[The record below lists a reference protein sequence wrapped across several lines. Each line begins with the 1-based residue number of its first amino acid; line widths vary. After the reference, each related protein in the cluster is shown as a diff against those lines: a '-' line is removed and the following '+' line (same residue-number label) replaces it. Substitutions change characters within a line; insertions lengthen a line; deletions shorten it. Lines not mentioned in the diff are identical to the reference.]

1 MLTSLLH
8 ALLRPGVAFARRL
21 RMRACVILS
30 GLVEG
35 DAAAQAVAREHGLLP
50 LLLFLPRQAVLH
62 PPPPPPLAT
71 HAPSSAGQR
80 MAAGNHA
87 HAHAPGSQQPLLPA
101 MDPES
106 EEEEQLAVAALDA
119 VAACCRGCCDNQ
131 EAVALHGGCWLLQQL
146 LGRPGHL
153 LDTYAATLRL
163 AAVLCEHRYVHTS
176 NNMNLIYPV

>member
-1 MLTSLLH
+1 
-8 ALLRPGVAFARRL
+8 
-21 RMRACVILS
+21 
-30 GLVEG
+30 
-35 DAAAQAVAREHGLLP
+35 
-50 LLLFLPRQAVLH
+50 
-62 PPPPPPLAT
+62 
-71 HAPSSAGQR
+71 
-80 MAAGNHA
+80 
-87 HAHAPGSQQPLLPA
+87 

-163 AAVLCEHRYVHTS
+163 AAALCECRYAHTS
-176 NNMNLIYPV
+176 NNMILIHPM